1 MEKTYS
7 IRYIKTRESFQIE
20 CPDPL
25 SPEGDPITVELSDSD
40 LLLLIKGGEPDGLD
54 DDSRLGVKALL
65 KTHVL
70 SPRAL
75 ILAKRQAHLRR
86 LGRTNSAW
94 LALKPKKRA
103 PKKTTP
109 ENAERLAYLREN
121 AEAIADR
128 CVRHGWLGEYIA
140 LRKDLDPHA
149 RKEDIARDFTNA
161 RARIIIP
168 LEEAEDGE
176 HNREIHP

>member
-1 MEKTYS
+1 MR
-7 IRYIKTRESFQIE
+7 IRYIKTRESFQLE

-25 SPEGDPITVELSDSD
+25 DPQATIRVELADSD

-54 DDSRLGVKALL
+54 DDSRLGTKALM

-75 ILAKRQAHLRR
+75 ILAKRKAHLRK
-86 LGRTNSAW
+86 LGRASTAW
-94 LALKPKKRA
+94 LELKTRSRA
-103 PKKTTP
+103 PRKTTP

-168 LEEAEDGE
+168 LEEADDGE
-176 HNREIHP
+176 HNR

>member
-1 MEKTYS
+1 MEKSYS
-7 IRYIKTRESFQIE
+7 IRYIKTRESFQAD

-25 SPEGDPITVELSDSD
+25 DPEGAPIRVELADSD
-40 LLLLIKGGEPDGLD
+40 MLLLIKGGEPEGID
-54 DDSRLGVKALL
+54 DDSRLGIRALMR
-65 KTHVL
+65 THVL

-75 ILAKRQAHLRR
+75 RLARTQAHLRK
-86 LGRTNSAW
+86 LGRADSSW
-94 LALKPKKRA
+94 LELKPKKRA
-103 PKKTTP
+103 PRKTTP

-168 LEEAEDGE
+168 LEEADDGE
-176 HNREIHP
+176 HNR